1 MTDVNGAFQTISS
14 QIRSEN
20 IYDSALNGSPKK
32 QNSQSPT
39 NRVSDY
45 GKIFGLFDNYEKNH
59 FSWIFRHLFSKMS
72 EKYYFSIY
80 FDLEKNTKIAIIYT
94 NEEVADKRIAR

>member
-1 MTDVNGAFQTISS
+1 LEKSDIVPDSPVNNAKMTDVNGAFQTISS
-14 QIRSEN
+14 QIQSEY

-45 GKIFGLFDNYEKNH
+45 GNIFGLFDNYEKNH
-59 FSWIFRHLFSKMS
+59 FS
-72 EKYYFSIY
+72 
-80 FDLEKNTKIAIIYT
+80 
-94 NEEVADKRIAR
+94 